1 MIIALDLLTGSI
13 FLHIATFPLHEG
25 DKKQRR
31 LSSVSPEGTTAGV
44 FCGWFGCCSVRLSD
58 DQQSMKVVPRAEGEE
73 WRAWG
78 GGAKIEKELCILFV
92 QGHHV
97 NNLHACLY
105 DILKKCTLHMHYL
118 NTSCQQINFK
128 SWHDCEG
135 ICSSGP
141 GALDEYLECVLGN
154 PGSSHERSKGA
165 VTLALFSFNVFVV
178 IIFLSLI
185 HKLSTFLGAHS
196 RGLKNQSRQSRETT
210 ISLYV
215 FLYNLFF
222 VYPPLFPII

>member
-1 MIIALDLLTGSI
+1 MIIALDLLTGRI

-25 DKKQRR
+25 DKKTTTSFQCLSWRYDRGCVLR
-31 LSSVSPEGTTAGV
+31 L
-44 FCGWFGCCSVRLSD
+44 VRLLLRPVKWRPAKHESCATCWGRGMA
-58 DQQSMKVVPRAEGEE
+58 SM
-73 WRAWG
+73 G

-105 DILKKCTLHMHYL
+105 FIFKKCTLHMHYL

-141 GALDEYLECVLGN
+141 GAPDEYLECVLGN